1 MVPIR
6 SLRFPAALAAIML
19 TLAGPVGAAP
29 ADDLRDAQKLYAQGK
44 FQPAAEKVDA
54 FLKAQP
60 KDAQGRFLK
69 GLLLTEQKKTTEA
82 IQVFTALT
90 EDYPELSEP
99 YNNLA
104 VLYAAAGNYDKARS
118 ALELATLTN
127 PNYAIAHENLGDIYA
142 QLAARAYD
150 RAGNLDKNNA
160 TARAKLASVRQMLDA
175 QKPGAATSTRIEP
188 PKAGKPQT

>member
-1 MVPIR
+1 MLPIR
-6 SLRFPAALAAIML
+6 SRRFPAALAAFLL
-19 TLAGPVGAAP
+19 TLAGSAGAAP

-44 FQPAAEKVDA
+44 LQPATEKVEA

-69 GLLLTEQKKTTEA
+69 GLLLAENKKTAEA

-104 VLYAAAGNYDKARS
+104 VLYASTGNYDKARS

-127 PNYAIAHENLGDIYA
+127 PNYAVAHENLGDIYA
-142 QLAARAYD
+142 QLAARAYE
-150 RAGNLDKNNA
+150 RAGQLDKGNA
-160 TARAKLASVRQMLDA
+160 AAAAKLAAVRQMLAA
-175 QKPGAATSTRIEP
+175 QKPGAAKSTRIEP
-188 PKAGKPQT
+188 PKGGKP